1 MAYEAENSNYVTLD
15 GTSSTTPTE
24 GNKYLE
30 SSIDCISHPAN
41 YSFFRSSF
49 PAEATYIMSPTAS
62 VPLHKIN
69 LESVN
74 SATAT
79 LVSRRLLTLRCEF
92 CSL

>member
-1 MAYEAENSNYVTLD
+1 MTP
-15 GTSSTTPTE
+15 SSCTVPIIEFT
-24 GNKYLE
+24 G
-30 SSIDCISHPAN
+30 SWSISHPAN